1 MDNQIFYFNASGNFM
16 NGYDLIHWEP
26 DETSGQRRLSVVGN
40 YNLTKKEIL
49 IKVPIKW
56 NNNSVSIT
64 NFSHTAY

>member
-1 MDNQIFYFNASGNFM
+1 M

-56 NNNSVSIT
+56 NNNSVSII